1 MAPRA
6 RSYLTD
12 SDDEFTTAEVR
23 ELAYEDDN
31 MPIGH
36 QRPLTSASR
45 VTLANRATHRA
56 VAAAA
61 PLAQRAGGGAT
72 D

>member
-1 MAPRA
+1 
-6 RSYLTD
+6 
-12 SDDEFTTAEVR
+12 
-23 ELAYEDDN
+23 

-36 QRPLTSASR
+36 RWPLTSASR
-45 VTLANRATHRA
+45 VTLANRAAHRA